1 MLIKDS
7 FKDRM
12 KRNPCGTKLSD
23 YCAASAKLKIAL
35 RFSLSFFLSASHQP
49 SFSFTHTLHTGA
61 VGLSHPCF
69 PNCME
74 AMSIKMIRAL
84 FESPLL
90 VLFGSCCLL
99 SLLFWLWE
107 DWNHKFSNKD
117 VFSELDCAGI
127 STFWQ
132 RTNIPSS
139 AWTTPGPE
147 MIRYLN
153 KKNIFLKYK
162 VYSKRQDEAVI
173 CVRRQQIQSWP
184 FLIFLEHLSKGRS

>member
-49 SFSFTHTLHTGA
+49 SFSFTHTLLTGA

-117 VFSELDCAGI
+117 VFQNWTVLV
-127 STFWQ
+127 FQ
-132 RTNIPSS
+132 PSGREQIYHP
-139 AWTTPGPE
+139 ALEQHLG
-147 MIRYLN
+147 
-153 KKNIFLKYK
+153 
-162 VYSKRQDEAVI
+162 
-173 CVRRQQIQSWP
+173 RRW
-184 FLIFLEHLSKGRS
+184 